1 MKIFFKGKL
10 VGLKMVME
18 EVEVFRGNSENI
30 EKAAS
35 LLGRLPSRTKE
46 IKVVIEV

>member
-10 VGLKMVME
+10 GGLKMVVE

-30 EKAAS
+30 EKATS
-35 LLGRLPSRTKE
+35 FLGRFPS
-46 IKVVIEV
+46 